1 MFAEILTRG
10 DLGISTLI
18 AGLMPVVSPAGSLTV
33 TAGATP
39 TLLVSAY
46 EEGDTAV
53 GDGGV
58 DKPFAVFTCSS
69 GNGSI
74 QAGRIAT
81 CSVSLSSSNAYMKD
95 VFSFSLTC
103 AVFYWR

>member
-1 MFAEILTRG
+1 MFSDILTRG

-18 AGLMPVVSPAGSLTV
+18 AGLMPVVPPAGSLTV

-39 TLLVSAY
+39 TLLASEN
-46 EEGDTAV
+46 EEGSTAV

-58 DKPFAVFTCSS
+58 DKLFAVFTCKS

-81 CSVSLSSSNAYMKD
+81 WSVSLSSSNGYMKD
-95 VFSFSLTC
+95 IFSSSLT
-103 AVFYWR
+103 